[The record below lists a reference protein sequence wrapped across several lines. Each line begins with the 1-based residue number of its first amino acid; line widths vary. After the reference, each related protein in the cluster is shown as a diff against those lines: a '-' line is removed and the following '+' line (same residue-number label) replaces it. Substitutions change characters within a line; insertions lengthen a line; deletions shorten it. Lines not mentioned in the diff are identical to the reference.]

1 VTPGTAR
8 LVVYWFQMLLCACE
22 SFPRIVFHAVGFL
35 LAGSWLLLNML
46 VSASVA
52 ALSRWLSKCLS
63 TQSQSDTLARTDQM
77 AKAGKKN
84 TPPVPL
90 AEQQFH
96 HHRWHV
102 YVYVELTPKIL
113 LDNLRNP
120 WRPFFADGV
129 EVEIFRPDM
138 PPDPHIN
145 SDCCPRESCSC
156 KCFNHVEEITVRYF
170 RAQFFAL
177 SGCRSLQ
184 CGACLGPC
192 STQCC
197 YTPCFGGD
205 EESGHCKACEPEG
218 VRINRWVH
226 EADERKRERTVQF
239 FYEAS

>member
-1 VTPGTAR
+1 
-8 LVVYWFQMLLCACE
+8 
-22 SFPRIVFHAVGFL
+22 
-35 LAGSWLLLNML
+35 
-46 VSASVA
+46 
-52 ALSRWLSKCLS
+52 
-63 TQSQSDTLARTDQM
+63 
-77 AKAGKKN
+77 
-84 TPPVPL
+84 
-90 AEQQFH
+90 
-96 HHRWHV
+96 
-102 YVYVELTPKIL
+102 VYVELTPKIL

-239 FYEAS
+239 FMKRPDLMRPSERVMGNALAALPQQADLTLPLLPPGQQQICQL

>member
-1 VTPGTAR
+1 MLHFPGG
-8 LVVYWFQMLLCACE
+8 CPSAC
-22 SFPRIVFHAVGFL
+22 PR
-35 LAGSWLLLNML
+35 N
-46 VSASVA
+46 
-52 ALSRWLSKCLS
+52 LSLIHLPEQIRWQKR
-63 TQSQSDTLARTDQM
+63 A
-77 AKAGKKN
+77 KKN
-84 TPPVPL
+84 TPVPL

-239 FYEAS
+239 FMKRPDLMRPSERVMGNALAALPQQADLTLPLLPPGQQQICQL